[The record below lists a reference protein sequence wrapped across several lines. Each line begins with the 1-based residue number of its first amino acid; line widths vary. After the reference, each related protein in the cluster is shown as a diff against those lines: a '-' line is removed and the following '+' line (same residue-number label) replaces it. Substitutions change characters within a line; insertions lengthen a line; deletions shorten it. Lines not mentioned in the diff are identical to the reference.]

1 MIKDFFDSIAGNR
14 ENDFDKEN
22 NPNASTSIPEDR
34 IKAFLSRLGEVARKG
49 GHRGGEEG
57 AAGIF
62 PPYRDLQKPAGV
74 SCG

>member
-34 IKAFLSRLGEVARKG
+34 IKAFLSRLGEVARKVG
-49 GHRGGEEG
+49 IEVARR
-57 AAGIF
+57 ALIF
-62 PPYRDLQKPAGV
+62 PPY
-74 SCG
+74 

>member
-34 IKAFLSRLGEVARKG
+34 IKAFLSRLGE
-49 GHRGGEEG
+49 EEG

-62 PPYRDLQKPAGV
+62 PPFRDLQKPAGV